1 MALTATSNYKNALNA
16 NIEEEWIFELRNQN
30 YPDPADPQ
38 PADTSNYIIRLGTNE
53 ISHASISDMNY
64 HGFILNKPTLRES
77 INLAS
82 STAKI
87 GNISITCANQT
98 LSNHNKKL
106 SAEIYGG
113 SNTYLNHQVVVY
125 SRVGGHNLKIF
136 DGRLKDVK
144 MNNADTVSLTL
155 AVHNPLNVISVPE
168 LQSKAGNYYPVF
180 YGSGTPETST
190 VSTPS
195 FVDASRVFPV
205 QVDSLNN
212 DVYNC
217 LLHKAVSDGRLHYPV
232 KDQYDETNFPIFVPM
247 DEANNT
253 STTTYEGETNN
264 NKNIITTDLDL
275 HRSYLIRP
283 QTVTD
288 PGSVSSSGSGLGLS
302 ITNVGNAY
310 DSTGIGSSAT
320 FNFESDANETLQA
333 TYIMTDFPKEDH
345 AISELKFNFTHQ
357 VSAFQERDGD
367 LTITLRVIAFWNNLQ
382 GGGSNSQV
390 VYTGTQSSTTSSFDL
405 TNTTQFV
412 SSLATIPDKIHLF
425 ISFSNNPLDPG
436 GGTSDDFNT
445 ATLLVKDMYLEVTTR
460 IDPPVNNDG
469 VAEKLSKIGAVTNVK
484 KLYTGADGL
493 DKSFSS
499 GTVTN
504 ILDMHRDLLYR
515 FGGVTSTPVVNN
527 NNPDGTAK
535 AYADLETD
543 RTNWFCKYYTNKPV
557 QLNSLLEQCQFEGG
571 FIHRFR
577 PNDSASQY
585 IYIDDSMTTTHF
597 IRKEDLSNISVSI
610 TPIESLVTKRII
622 KYEIN
627 PINDK
632 TFESKTCTDTTS
644 NPRTKYNL
652 TSNTKENIKTTELK
666 ILRNKVGDDNMGSTT
681 TIGGVQVPHR
691 SNGFANY
698 YNAIEGVPKL
708 IINAEIINPGDS
720 SEARNSGSSYF
731 YLMEVGDICEIDDSY
746 QLIAPFGDSF
756 DQKQFILTSITRG
769 AGSLKVVLREI

>member
-1 MALTATSNYKNALNA
+1 MALTATSNYKNALDA
-16 NIEEEWIFELRNQN
+16 NIEEEWLFELRNNN
-30 YPDPADPQ
+30 YPAPSDPQ
-38 PADTSNYIIRLGTNE
+38 PADTSNFVIRLGTNE
-53 ISHASISDMNY
+53 VAHSSISDMNY

-77 INLAS
+77 IDLAS

-98 LSNHNKKL
+98 LSNHSKKL

-113 SNTYLNHQVVVY
+113 SNTYLNHQVIVY
-125 SRVGGHNLKIF
+125 SRVGGNSLKIF

-144 MNNADTVSLTL
+144 MDNADTVTLTL
-155 AVHNPLNVISVPE
+155 AVNNPLDVISIPE

-180 YGSGTPETST
+180 YGTGTPETST
-190 VSTPS
+190 VLSPS
-195 FVDASRVFPV
+195 FVDAARVFPV

-212 DVYNC
+212 DSYNC
-217 LLHKAVSDGRLHYPV
+217 LLHKAVTDGRLHYPV

-253 STTTYEGETNN
+253 STTTYEGETNS

-275 HRSYLIRP
+275 ERSYLIRP
-283 QTVTD
+283 QSVTD
-288 PGSVSSSGSGLGLS
+288 PSTASGSGNGLGLVV
-302 ITNVGNAY
+302 TNSENAH
-310 DSTGIGSSAT
+310 DATGSGTSAT
-320 FNFESDANETLQA
+320 FSFQSDANETLQG
-333 TYIMTDFPKEDH
+333 TYEMTDFPKEDH
-345 AISELKFNFTHQ
+345 AISELKFRFTHQ

-367 LTITLRVIAFWNNLQ
+367 LTITLRVLAFWNNL
-382 GGGSNSQV
+382 SSFEQV
-390 VYTGTQSSTTSSFDL
+390 QYTGTQVTTTTTFDL
-405 TNTTQFV
+405 LNT
-412 SSLATIPDKIHLF
+412 SLFGTSLGTMPDKIHLF
-425 ISFSNNPLDPG
+425 ISFANNPDDPG
-436 GGTSDDFNT
+436 GGTLDDFNS
-445 ATLLVKDMYLEVTTR
+445 ATLLVKDMFLEITTK
-460 IDPPVNNDG
+460 IDPPVNSDG

-499 GTVTN
+499 GAVTS

-535 AYADLETD
+535 PYSDLETD

-557 QLNSLLEQCQFEGG
+557 QLDTLLKKCQFEGG

-597 IRKEDLSNISVSI
+597 IRKEDLSNISVSV
-610 TPIESLVTKRII
+610 TPIESLITKRII
-622 KYEIN
+622 KYEVN

-632 TFESKTCTDTTS
+632 TFENKTCTDTTN

-652 TSNTKENIKTTELK
+652 SSNTKENIKTTELK
-666 ILRNKVGDDNMGSTT
+666 ILRNKVGDTNMGST
-681 TIGGVQVPHR
+681 R
-691 SNGFANY
+691 NNGFANY

>member
-1 MALTATSNYKNALNA
+1 MALTATSNYKNALDA
-16 NIEEEWIFELRNQN
+16 NIEEEWLFELRNNN
-30 YPDPADPQ
+30 YPAPSDPQ
-38 PADTSNYIIRLGTNE
+38 PADTSNFVIRLGTNE
-53 ISHASISDMNY
+53 VAHSSISDMNY

-77 INLAS
+77 IDLAS

-98 LSNHNKKL
+98 LSNHSKKL

-113 SNTYLNHQVVVY
+113 SNTYLNHQVIVY
-125 SRVGGHNLKIF
+125 SRVGGNSLKIF

-144 MNNADTVSLTL
+144 MDNADTVTLTL
-155 AVHNPLNVISVPE
+155 AVNNPLDVISIPE

-180 YGSGTPETST
+180 YGTGTPETST
-190 VSTPS
+190 VSSPS
-195 FVDASRVFPV
+195 FVDAARVFPV

-212 DVYNC
+212 DSYNC
-217 LLHKAVSDGRLHYPV
+217 LLHKAVTDGRLHYPV

-253 STTTYEGETNN
+253 STTTYEGETNS

-275 HRSYLIRP
+275 ERSYLIRP
-283 QTVTD
+283 QSVTD
-288 PGSVSSSGSGLGLS
+288 PSTASGSGNGLGLVV
-302 ITNVGNAY
+302 TNSENAH
-310 DSTGIGSSAT
+310 DATGSGTSAT
-320 FNFESDANETLQA
+320 FSFQSDANETLQG
-333 TYIMTDFPKEDH
+333 TYEMTDFPKEDH
-345 AISELKFNFTHQ
+345 AISELKFRFTHQ

-367 LTITLRVIAFWNNLQ
+367 LTITLRVLAFWNNL
-382 GGGSNSQV
+382 SSFEQV
-390 VYTGTQSSTTSSFDL
+390 QYTGTQVTTTTTFDL
-405 TNTTQFV
+405 LNT
-412 SSLATIPDKIHLF
+412 SLFGTSLGTMPDKIHLF
-425 ISFSNNPLDPG
+425 ISFANNPDDPG
-436 GGTSDDFNT
+436 GGTLDDFNS
-445 ATLLVKDMYLEVTTR
+445 ATLLVKDMFLEITTK
-460 IDPPVNNDG
+460 IDPPVNSDG

-499 GTVTN
+499 GAVTS

-535 AYADLETD
+535 PYSDLETD

-557 QLNSLLEQCQFEGG
+557 QLDTLLKKCQFEGG

-597 IRKEDLSNISVSI
+597 IRKEDLSNISVSV
-610 TPIESLVTKRII
+610 TPIESLITKRII
-622 KYEIN
+622 KYEVN

-632 TFESKTCTDTTS
+632 TFENKTCTDTTN

-652 TSNTKENIKTTELK
+652 SSNTKENIKTTELK
-666 ILRNKVGDDNMGSTT
+666 ILRNKVGDTNMGST
-681 TIGGVQVPHR
+681 R
-691 SNGFANY
+691 NNGFANY

>member
-1 MALTATSNYKNALNA
+1 MALTATSNYKNALDA
-16 NIEEEWIFELRNQN
+16 NIEEEWLFELRNNN
-30 YPDPADPQ
+30 YPAPTDPQ
-38 PADTSNYIIRLGTNE
+38 PADTSNFIIRLGTNE
-53 ISHASISDMNY
+53 VAHGSISDMNY

-77 INLAS
+77 IDLAS

-98 LSNHNKKL
+98 LTNHSKKL

-113 SNTYLNHQVVVY
+113 SNTYLNHQVIVY
-125 SRVGGHNLKIF
+125 SRVGGNSLKIF

-144 MNNADTVSLTL
+144 MENADTVTLTL
-155 AVHNPLNVISVPE
+155 AVNNPLDVISIPE

-180 YGSGTPETST
+180 YGTGTPETST
-190 VSTPS
+190 VASPS
-195 FVDASRVFPV
+195 FVDAARVFPV

-212 DVYNC
+212 DTYNC
-217 LLHKAVSDGRLHYPV
+217 LLHKAVTDGRLHYPV

-253 STTTYEGETNN
+253 STTTYEGETNS
-264 NKNIITTDLDL
+264 NKNVITTDLDL
-275 HRSYLIRP
+275 ERSYLIRP

-288 PGSVSSSGSGLGLS
+288 PSTVASSGSGLGLVIS
-302 ITNVGNAY
+302 NSGNAY
-310 DSTGIGSSAT
+310 DATGSGTSAT
-320 FNFESDANETLQA
+320 FSFQSDASETLQG

-345 AISELKFNFTHQ
+345 AISELKFRFTHQ

-367 LTITLRVIAFWNNLQ
+367 LTITLRALAFW
-382 GGGSNSQV
+382 SNSSSFQQV
-390 VYTGTQSSTTSSFDL
+390 QYTSTQATTTSTFDL
-405 TNTTQFV
+405 LNT
-412 SSLATIPDKIHLF
+412 SLFSTSLGTMPDKIHLL
-425 ISFSNNPLDPG
+425 ISFNNSPLDPG

-445 ATLLVKDMYLEVTTR
+445 ATLLIKDMFLEVTTK
-460 IDPPVNNDG
+460 IDPPVNSDG

-499 GTVTN
+499 GVVTN

-535 AYADLETD
+535 PYSNLETD

-557 QLNSLLEQCQFEGG
+557 QLNSLLKQCQFEGG

-597 IRKEDLSNISVSI
+597 IRKEDLSNISVSV

-622 KYEIN
+622 KYEVN

-632 TFESKTCTDTTS
+632 TFENKTCTDTS
-644 NPRTKYNL
+644 NNPRTKYNL

-666 ILRNKVGDDNMGSTT
+666 ILRNKVGDTNMGST
-681 TIGGVQVPHR
+681 R
-691 SNGFANY
+691 NNGFANY

-708 IINAEIINPGDS
+708 IINADIINPGDS

>member
-1 MALTATSNYKNALNA
+1 MALAASSNYKNALDSS
-16 NIEEEWIFELRNQN
+16 ISEEWIFELRNQN
-30 YPDPADPQ
+30 YPDPSNPQ
-38 PADTSNYIIRLGTNE
+38 PADTSNFIIRLGTSE
-53 ISHASISDMNY
+53 VTHASISDMKY

-77 INLAS
+77 IDLSS

-98 LSNHNKKL
+98 LTNYDKKL
-106 SAEIYGG
+106 SEEIYGG
-113 SNTYLNHQVVVY
+113 SRVYLNQKVLVH
-125 SRVGGHNLKIF
+125 SRVGGHSLQIF

-144 MNNADTVSLTL
+144 MDNADTVTLTL
-155 AVHNPLNVISVPE
+155 AVNNPLDVISIPE

-180 YGSGTPETST
+180 YGTGSPETST
-190 VSTPS
+190 VSSPGFIDS
-195 FVDASRVFPV
+195 ARVFPV

-212 DVYNC
+212 DSYNC
-217 LLHKAVSDGRLHYPV
+217 LLHKAVTDGRLHYPV

-253 STTTYEGETNN
+253 STTTYEGETNS

-275 HRSYLIRP
+275 ERSYLIRP
-283 QTVTD
+283 QSITD
-288 PGSVSSSGSGLGLS
+288 PSTAGGSGNGLGLVVS
-302 ITNVGNAY
+302 NSGNAY
-310 DSTGIGSSAT
+310 DATGSGTSAT
-320 FNFESDANETLQA
+320 FSFQSDANETLQG
-333 TYIMTDFPKEDH
+333 TYVMTDFPKEDH
-345 AISELKFNFTHQ
+345 AISELKFRFTHQ
-357 VSAFQERDGD
+357 VSAFEERDGD
-367 LTITLRVIAFWNNLQ
+367 LTITLRVLAFWNNL
-382 GGGSNSQV
+382 
-390 VYTGTQSSTTSSFDL
+390 SSFEQVQYTSTQVTTTTTFDL
-405 TNTTQFV
+405 LNT
-412 SSLATIPDKIHLF
+412 SLFGTSLGTMPDKIHLF
-425 ISFSNNPLDPG
+425 ISFANNPDNPG
-436 GGTSDDFNT
+436 GGTSDDFNS
-445 ATLLVKDMYLEVTTR
+445 ATLLVKDMFLEITTK
-460 IDPPVNNDG
+460 IDPPVNSDG
-469 VAEKLSKIGAVTNVK
+469 VAEKLSKIGAVKNVK

-499 GTVTN
+499 GAVTN

-535 AYADLETD
+535 PYSHLETD

-557 QLNSLLEQCQFEGG
+557 QLDTLLKKCQLEGG

-597 IRKEDLSNISVSI
+597 IRKEDLSNISVSV

-622 KYEIN
+622 KYEVN

-632 TFESKTCTDTTS
+632 TFENRTCTDTTN
-644 NPRTKYNL
+644 NPRATYNL
-652 TSNTKENIKTTELK
+652 DSNTKENIKTTELK
-666 ILRNKVGDDNMGSTT
+666 ILRNKIGDTNMGST
-681 TIGGVQVPHR
+681 R
-691 SNGFANY
+691 NNGFANY
-698 YNAIEGVPKL
+698 YNAVEGVPKL
-708 IINAEIINPGDS
+708 ILNAEIINPGDS

-731 YLMEVGDICEIDDSY
+731 YLMEVGDICEIDDAH

>member
-1 MALTATSNYKNALNA
+1 MALTATSNYKNALDA
-16 NIEEEWIFELRNQN
+16 NIEEEWLFELRNNN
-30 YPDPADPQ
+30 YPAPSDPQ
-38 PADTSNYIIRLGTNE
+38 PADTSNFVIRLGTNE
-53 ISHASISDMNY
+53 VAHGSISDMNY

-77 INLAS
+77 IDLAS

-98 LSNHNKKL
+98 LSNHSKKL

-113 SNTYLNHQVVVY
+113 SNTYLNHQVIVY
-125 SRVGGHNLKIF
+125 SRVGGNSLKIF

-144 MNNADTVSLTL
+144 MDNADTVTLTL
-155 AVHNPLNVISVPE
+155 AVNNPLDVISIPE

-180 YGSGTPETST
+180 YGTGTPETST
-190 VSTPS
+190 VSSPS
-195 FVDASRVFPV
+195 FVDAARVFPV

-212 DVYNC
+212 DSYNC
-217 LLHKAVSDGRLHYPV
+217 LLHKAVTDGRLHYPV

-253 STTTYEGETNN
+253 STTTYEGETNS

-275 HRSYLIRP
+275 ERSYLIRP
-283 QTVTD
+283 QSVTD
-288 PGSVSSSGSGLGLS
+288 PSTASGSGNGLGLVV
-302 ITNVGNAY
+302 TNSENAH
-310 DSTGIGSSAT
+310 DATGSGTSAT
-320 FNFESDANETLQA
+320 FSFQSDANETLQG
-333 TYIMTDFPKEDH
+333 TYEMTDFPKEDH
-345 AISELKFNFTHQ
+345 AISELKFRFTHQ

-367 LTITLRVIAFWNNLQ
+367 LTITLRVLAFWNNL
-382 GGGSNSQV
+382 SSFEQV
-390 VYTGTQSSTTSSFDL
+390 QYTGTQVTTTTTFDL
-405 TNTTQFV
+405 LNT
-412 SSLATIPDKIHLF
+412 SLFGTSLGTMPDKIHLF
-425 ISFSNNPLDPG
+425 ISFANNPDDPG
-436 GGTSDDFNT
+436 GGTLDDFNS
-445 ATLLVKDMYLEVTTR
+445 ATLLVKDMFLEITTK
-460 IDPPVNNDG
+460 IDPPVNSDG

-499 GTVTN
+499 GAVTS

-535 AYADLETD
+535 PYSDLETD

-557 QLNSLLEQCQFEGG
+557 QLDTLLKKCQFEGG

-597 IRKEDLSNISVSI
+597 IRKEDLSNISVSV
-610 TPIESLVTKRII
+610 TPIESLITKRII
-622 KYEIN
+622 KYEVN

-632 TFESKTCTDTTS
+632 TFENKTCTDTTN

-652 TSNTKENIKTTELK
+652 SSNTKENIKTTELK
-666 ILRNKVGDDNMGSTT
+666 ILRNKVGDTNMGST
-681 TIGGVQVPHR
+681 R
-691 SNGFANY
+691 NNGFANY

>member
-1 MALTATSNYKNALNA
+1 MALTATSNYKNALDA
-16 NIEEEWIFELRNQN
+16 NIEEEWLFELRNNN
-30 YPDPADPQ
+30 YPAPTDPQ
-38 PADTSNYIIRLGTNE
+38 PADTSNFVIRLGTNE
-53 ISHASISDMNY
+53 VAHGSISDMNY

-77 INLAS
+77 IDLAS

-98 LSNHNKKL
+98 LTNHSKKL

-113 SNTYLNHQVVVY
+113 SNTYLNHQVIVY
-125 SRVGGHNLKIF
+125 SRVGGNSLKIF

-144 MNNADTVSLTL
+144 MDNADTVTLTL
-155 AVHNPLNVISVPE
+155 AVNNPLDVISIPE

-180 YGSGTPETST
+180 YGTGTPETST
-190 VSTPS
+190 VSSPS
-195 FVDASRVFPV
+195 FVDAARVFPV

-212 DVYNC
+212 DSYNC
-217 LLHKAVSDGRLHYPV
+217 LLHKAVTDGRLHYPV

-253 STTTYEGETNN
+253 STTTYEGETNS
-264 NKNIITTDLDL
+264 NKNVITTDLDL
-275 HRSYLIRP
+275 ERSYLIRP
-283 QTVTD
+283 QSVTD
-288 PGSVSSSGSGLGLS
+288 PSTASGSGNGLGLVV
-302 ITNVGNAY
+302 TNSDNAH
-310 DSTGIGSSAT
+310 DATGSGTSAT
-320 FNFESDANETLQA
+320 FSFQSDANETLQG

-345 AISELKFNFTHQ
+345 AISELKFRFTHQ

-367 LTITLRVIAFWNNLQ
+367 LTITLRVLAFWNNLSSSEEVQ
-382 GGGSNSQV
+382 YTSTQV
-390 VYTGTQSSTTSSFDL
+390 TTTTTFDL
-405 TNTTQFV
+405 LNT
-412 SSLATIPDKIHLF
+412 SLFGTSLGTMPDKIHLF
-425 ISFSNNPLDPG
+425 ISFANNPQDPG
-436 GGTSDDFNT
+436 GGTLDDFNS
-445 ATLLVKDMYLEVTTR
+445 ATLLVKDMFLEITTK
-460 IDPPVNNDG
+460 IDPPLNNDG

-499 GTVTN
+499 GAVTN

-535 AYADLETD
+535 PYSDLETD

-557 QLNSLLEQCQFEGG
+557 QLDTLLKQCQFEGG

-597 IRKEDLSNISVSI
+597 IRKEDLSNISVSV

-622 KYEIN
+622 KYEVN

-632 TFESKTCTDTTS
+632 TFENKTCTDTSSSPTI
-644 NPRTKYNL
+644 REKYNL
-652 TSNTKENIKTTELK
+652 SSNTKENIKTTELK
-666 ILRNKVGDDNMGSTT
+666 ILRNKVGDTNMGST
-681 TIGGVQVPHR
+681 R
-691 SNGFANY
+691 NNGFANY

-720 SEARNSGSSYF
+720 SEARNSSSSYF
-731 YLMEVGDICEIDDSY
+731 YLMEVGDICEIDDAY
-746 QLIAPFGDSF
+746 ELIAPFGDSF

>member
-1 MALTATSNYKNALNA
+1 MALTATSNYKNALDA
-16 NIEEEWIFELRNQN
+16 NIEEEWLFELRNNN
-30 YPDPADPQ
+30 YPAPTDPQ
-38 PADTSNYIIRLGTNE
+38 PADTSGFVIRLGTNE
-53 ISHASISDMNY
+53 VAHGSISDMNY

-77 INLAS
+77 IDLAS

-98 LSNHNKKL
+98 LSNHSKKL

-113 SNTYLNHQVVVY
+113 SNTYLNHQVIVY
-125 SRVGGHNLKIF
+125 SRVGGNSLKIF

-144 MNNADTVSLTL
+144 MDNADTVTLTL
-155 AVHNPLNVISVPE
+155 AVNNPLDVISIPE

-180 YGSGTPETST
+180 YGTGSPETST
-190 VSTPS
+190 VSSPG
-195 FVDASRVFPV
+195 FIDAARVFPV

-212 DVYNC
+212 DTYNC
-217 LLHKAVSDGRLHYPV
+217 LLHKAVTDGRLHYPV

-253 STTTYEGETNN
+253 STTTYEGETNS
-264 NKNIITTDLDL
+264 NKNVITTDLDL
-275 HRSYLIRP
+275 ERSYLIRP

-288 PGSVSSSGSGLGLS
+288 PSTVASSGSGLGLVIS
-302 ITNVGNAY
+302 NSGNAY
-310 DSTGIGSSAT
+310 DATGSGTSAT
-320 FNFESDANETLQA
+320 FSFQSDASETLQG

-345 AISELKFNFTHQ
+345 AISELKFRFTHQ

-367 LTITLRVIAFWNNLQ
+367 LTITLRALAFW
-382 GGGSNSQV
+382 SNSSSFQQV
-390 VYTGTQSSTTSSFDL
+390 QYTSTQATTTSTFDL
-405 TNTTQFV
+405 LNT
-412 SSLATIPDKIHLF
+412 SLFSTSLGTMPDKIHLL
-425 ISFSNNPLDPG
+425 ISFNNSPLDPG

-445 ATLLVKDMYLEVTTR
+445 ATLLIKDMFLEVTTK
-460 IDPPVNNDG
+460 IDPPVNSDG

-499 GTVTN
+499 GVVTN

-535 AYADLETD
+535 PYSNLETD

-557 QLNSLLEQCQFEGG
+557 QLNSLLKQCQFEGG

-597 IRKEDLSNISVSI
+597 IRKEDLSNISVSV

-622 KYEIN
+622 KYEVN

-632 TFESKTCTDTTS
+632 TFENKTCTDTS
-644 NPRTKYNL
+644 NNPRTKYNL

-666 ILRNKVGDDNMGSTT
+666 ILRNKVGDTNMGST
-681 TIGGVQVPHR
+681 R
-691 SNGFANY
+691 NNGFANY

-708 IINAEIINPGDS
+708 IINADIINPGDS

>member
-1 MALTATSNYKNALNA
+1 MALTATSNYKNALDA
-16 NIEEEWIFELRNQN
+16 NIEEEWLFELRNNN
-30 YPDPADPQ
+30 YPAPTDPQ
-38 PADTSNYIIRLGTNE
+38 PADTSNFVIRLGTNE
-53 ISHASISDMNY
+53 VAHGSISDMNY

-77 INLAS
+77 IDLVS

-98 LSNHNKKL
+98 LTNHSKKL

-113 SNTYLNHQVVVY
+113 SNTYLNHQVIVY
-125 SRVGGHNLKIF
+125 SRVGGNSLKIF

-144 MNNADTVSLTL
+144 MDNADTVTLTL
-155 AVHNPLNVISVPE
+155 AVNNPLDVISIPE

-180 YGSGTPETST
+180 YGTGTPEIST
-190 VSTPS
+190 VNVPS
-195 FVDASRVFPV
+195 FVDAARVFPV

-212 DVYNC
+212 DTYNC
-217 LLHKAVSDGRLHYPV
+217 LLHKAVTDGRLHYPV

-253 STTTYEGETNN
+253 STTTYEGETNS

-275 HRSYLIRP
+275 ERSYLIRP

-288 PGSVSSSGSGLGLS
+288 AGNAAGSGNGTGLT

-310 DSTGIGSSAT
+310 DATGVGTSAT
-320 FNFESDANETLQA
+320 LSFQSDIDEELTA
-333 TYIMTDFPKEDH
+333 TYIITDFPKEDH

-367 LTITLRVIAFWNNLQ
+367 LVITLRALAFWNNSSSFQ
-382 GGGSNSQV
+382 QV
-390 VYTGTQSSTTSSFDL
+390 QYTGTQASTTSTFDL
-405 TNTTQFV
+405 LNT
-412 SSLATIPDKIHLF
+412 SLFSTSLGTMPDKIHLL
-425 ISFSNNPLDPG
+425 ISFNNDADDPG
-436 GGTSDDFNT
+436 GGTADDFNT
-445 ATLLVKDMYLEVTTR
+445 ATLLVKDMYLEVTTK
-460 IDPPVNNDG
+460 IDPPLNNDG

-493 DKSFSS
+493 DKSFDS
-499 GTVTN
+499 GAVTN

-535 AYADLETD
+535 PYSDLETD

-557 QLNSLLEQCQFEGG
+557 QLDTLLKKCQFEGG

-597 IRKEDLSNISVSI
+597 IRKEDLSNISVSV
-610 TPIESLVTKRII
+610 TAIESLITKRII
-622 KYEIN
+622 KYEVN

-632 TFESKTCTDTTS
+632 TFENKTCTDTTN

-666 ILRNKVGDDNMGSTT
+666 ILRNKVGDTNMGST
-681 TIGGVQVPHR
+681 R
-691 SNGFANY
+691 NNGFANY